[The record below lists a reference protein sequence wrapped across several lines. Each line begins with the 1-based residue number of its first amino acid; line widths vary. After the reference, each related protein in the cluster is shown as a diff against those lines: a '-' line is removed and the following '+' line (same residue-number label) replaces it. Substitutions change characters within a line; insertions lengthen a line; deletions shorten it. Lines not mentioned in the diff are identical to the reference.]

1 MLVAISLILEER
13 MKSKNYKEKYSK
25 KATKKPLKNKK
36 LVDKKWI
43 VTISIVTFFI
53 SLIFSFLGEVIIPN
67 AHLIIS
73 IILVFTFILLGIIF
87 DMIGIAVTVSDIKT
101 FNSMATKKV
110 HGAKLAVKFIKN
122 SEKVSSFC
130 NDVIGDICGIISGST
145 GITIALIISKV
156 TGVNSLIVTLLTTA
170 IIASLTIGGKAI
182 GKSFAINK
190 SNSILYKFVLF
201 LSFFYRK

>member
-1 MLVAISLILEER
+1 
-13 MKSKNYKEKYSK
+13 MKSKSYKEKYSK
-25 KATKKPLKNKK
+25 KTTKKPLKNKK

>member
-1 MLVAISLILEER
+1 